1 VVKKDPNDFQVP
13 AVAYRFGPFELRPGD
28 HILTRGGARVPL
40 SPKAFD
46 LLQLLVQR
54 RGSLLEKRE
63 LLATLWPETFVEEA
77 NLSVHVAAIR
87 KALQPYCD
95 GAIET
100 VSKRGYRFTAPVD
113 QVDSPR
119 HGADPCAI
127 VRLLVLPLQ
136 VVAPNLEARF
146 LSRSLPDAI
155 ASTLTEIPWLS
166 VRAPLD
172 LQSPDSPGVTAT
184 LTDVDVVLE
193 GSLGELSGAPCLR
206 LRLLRAPS
214 GIVLYTEQTTVVL
227 EHLHELQARVARQVA
242 QHIAAHFGRVDPR
255 TATTGAQ
262 PTPGAYVLYLRAN
275 QLAYETSQ
283 WESARELYEAA
294 LREDPRYAPAWAR
307 LGRCHRVIAKFA
319 GPTTETLTSFSRAE
333 AAFTRALSLDP
344 DLSLAHNLYAQLEVD
359 LGRSEQ
365 AMVRLVSR
373 IGAQPHAPDLFA
385 GLVHVL
391 RFCGL
396 LDLSVAAHR
405 RARVLDATIPTSV
418 HHTWW
423 MKGEYEHALGETFGD
438 IGYMP
443 GLALASL
450 GRHREAIAAL
460 RWRERETTDTRAR
473 CYLVSLRALLEGRRD
488 ESLEALH
495 RLHVPVDAEAR
506 YYVAR
511 TYAALGEAELAMSA
525 LTRAVD
531 GGFLCHEALAL
542 DPWLNALHADE
553 RFVRLVANAREQS
566 SLAAAAFDR
575 AGGGSLLV
583 A

>member
-1 VVKKDPNDFQVP
+1 MP
-13 AVAYRFGPFELRPGD
+13 AAAYRFGPFELRPRD
-28 HILTRGGARVPL
+28 HILTRDGARVPL

-46 LLQLLVQR
+46 LLHLLVQR

-63 LLATLWPETFVEEA
+63 LFAALWPETFVEEA

-113 QVDSPR
+113 LGNPQRSR
-119 HGADPCAI
+119 ADQCAVI
-127 VRLLVLPLQ
+127 RLLVLPLH
-136 VVAPNLEARF
+136 VLAPNLEAQF

-155 ASTLTEIPWLS
+155 ASTLTDIPWLS
-166 VRAPLD
+166 VRAPFD
-172 LQSPDSPGVTAT
+172 LQSPGSQGVTTT
-184 LTDVDVVLE
+184 LADADVVLE
-193 GSLGELSGAPCLR
+193 GSLGELSGQSCLR

-227 EHLHELQARVARQVA
+227 EHLHELQARVSRQLA
-242 QHIAAHFGRVDPR
+242 QQLAAHFGRVDPQ
-255 TATTGAQ
+255 TGETWSPA
-262 PTPGAYVLYLRAN
+262 TPGAYVLYLRAN

-319 GPTTETLTSFSRAE
+319 APAAETLESFSRAE

-365 AMVRLVSR
+365 GMMRLVSR
-373 IGAQPHAPDLFA
+373 IGSQPHAPDLFA

-396 LDLSVAAHR
+396 LDFSIAAHR

-450 GRHREAIAAL
+450 GRNREAIAAL
-460 RWRERETTDTRAR
+460 RWRERETIDTRVR
-473 CYLVSLRALLEGRRD
+473 CYLVSLRALLEGRRN

-511 TYAALGEAELAMSA
+511 TYAALGESDLAMGA
-525 LTRAVD
+525 LTQAVQ
-531 GGFLCHEALAL
+531 GGFLCHEALAH
-542 DPWLNALHADE
+542 DPWLKALHADS
-553 RFVRLVANAREQS
+553 RFAPLVANARERS
-566 SLAAAAFDR
+566 SRAAAAFDR
-575 AGGGSLLV
+575 AGGGTLLLEVNHDV
-583 A
+583 AL